1 MINNK
6 KMLNIINKLKYQDLI
21 KNLLSVKV
29 YTNIKNNNYSLKRN
43 INFRNKKISIPLIM
57 KNSKITNEND
67 TECNI
72 QAYINN
78 FNQVLLNNFK
88 EDSLLIYLNNLVNL
102 RVGSS
107 KFTFLKLL
115 WNSEIMAI
123 YFVDKNKLVIR
134 KGNKKE
140 STIYHELFHVAS
152 SIIDGNTYFI
162 GFSQYTSKK
171 GMIGKGLNEGYT
183 ELLTNRY
190 FNSNDKSYQFEM
202 KCAYLLEQIVGKQQ
216 MENLYLKADL
226 FNLKNT
232 ISEYTTEENFTTF
245 LTNLDIIN
253 DTTYSSLYY
262 YYYKEDTLNRYRDI
276 LIFLVETYSK
286 KLYLSYINSEINE
299 LDKDKLLSDYISNIP
314 KQINLEEITYNII
327 TTEELNNIANK
338 KFYSF
343 LEKKQK

>member
-6 KMLNIINKLKYQDLI
+6 KILNIINKLKYQDLI

-57 KNSKITNEND
+57 KNSKTTNEND
-67 TECNI
+67 IECNI
-72 QAYINN
+72 QEYINT

-232 ISEYTTEENFTTF
+232 IGNYTTEENFTTF

-262 YYYKEDTLNRYRDI
+262 YYNKEDTLNRYRDI

-286 KLYLSYINSEINE
+286 KLYLSYINGEINE

>member
-1 MINNK
+1 
-6 KMLNIINKLKYQDLI
+6 
-21 KNLLSVKV
+21 
-29 YTNIKNNNYSLKRN
+29 
-43 INFRNKKISIPLIM
+43 
-57 KNSKITNEND
+57 
-67 TECNI
+67 
-72 QAYINN
+72 
-78 FNQVLLNNFK
+78 
-88 EDSLLIYLNNLVNL
+88 
-102 RVGSS
+102 
-107 KFTFLKLL
+107 
-115 WNSEIMAI
+115 MAI

-152 SIIDGNTYFI
+152 SIIDGNTYFV
-162 GFSQYTSKK
+162 GFSQYTNKK
-171 GMIGKGLNEGYT
+171 GIIGKGLNEGYT

-190 FNSNDKSYQFEM
+190 FNSNNKSYQFEM
-202 KCAYLLEQIVGKQQ
+202 QCAYLLETIVEKSK
-216 MENLYLKADL
+216 MENLYLNADL
-226 FNLKNT
+226 FNLKNI
-232 ISEYTTEENFTTF
+232 ISEYNTEDNFTAF

-262 YYYKEDTLNRYRDI
+262 YYNKEGTLNRYKEV

-286 KLYLSYINSEINE
+286 KLYLSYINGEINE